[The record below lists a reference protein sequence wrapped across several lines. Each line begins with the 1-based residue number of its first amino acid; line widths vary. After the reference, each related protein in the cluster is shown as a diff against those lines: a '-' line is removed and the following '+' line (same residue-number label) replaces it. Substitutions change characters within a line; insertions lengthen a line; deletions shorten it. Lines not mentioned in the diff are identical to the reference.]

1 MVKMNKTRKKDT
13 LRLIKNT
20 KERFFSLVAIIVIGV
35 AFFVGVSGSSY
46 IMGKNVDA
54 YADETNLKD
63 ITIYSNYGFD
73 EEDVAAVDQMS
84 KVEKAEGSKFVDVLA
99 SSSSTSKITRIHS
112 YNADNTINQFVLK
125 EGRLPKNKNEVVAE
139 KGTDMQD
146 NFKIGDEIL
155 LTRPDNDLDTY
166 LSVKKVKVGG

>member
-73 EEDVAAVDQMS
+73 EE
-84 KVEKAEGSKFVDVLA
+84 KVVNS
-99 SSSSTSKITRIHS
+99 
-112 YNADNTINQFVLK
+112 
-125 EGRLPKNKNEVVAE
+125 
-139 KGTDMQD
+139 
-146 NFKIGDEIL
+146 
-155 LTRPDNDLDTY
+155 
-166 LSVKKVKVGG
+166 